1 MVIFLVQTSNDYA
14 FDEWKEARHVIEKFD
29 DRQHDLRKY
38 GFTFLSAL
46 IAADSLTKLFSGVD
60 DRIRI
65 AVISVT
71 LLLTVALR
79 ILDKSYSLFMEAAS
93 VRAKVL
99 EVKLNLELTE
109 GISYRYQKD
118 KFYLYSLMVYESFA
132 IVSGLVGMLIMYPNF
147 LLCVIVGV
155 LVGISVIV
163 ILFVHRLT
171 INLENAIDWSFDRI
185 ECIMGEKIR
194 IVATNL
200 CPKTDLS
207 YDAGATVWEIRKEG
221 EEQPVY
227 TQKTPNQLII
237 MAGNNYSWDL
247 LTGEL
252 PEPGT
257 YRVFSYYAKEC
268 KKVGKVGIRKGPL
281 YRAIIVS

>member
-1 MVIFLVQTSNDYA
+1 MVQASNDYA
-14 FDEWKEARHVIEKFD
+14 FGEWKEARHVIEKFD

-79 ILDKSYSLFMEAAS
+79 ILDKSYSLFMEAAT
-93 VRAKVL
+93 VRAKIL

-118 KFYLYSLMVYESFA
+118 KFHLYALMVYGSFA
-132 IVSGLVGMLIMYPNF
+132 IVSGLVGILLMYPNF
-147 LLCVIVGV
+147 LLSVIVAV
-155 LVGISVIV
+155 LVGISVTV

-171 INLENAIDWSFDRI
+171 INLDNAIDWSFDRI

-200 CPKTDLS
+200 CPKTDL
-207 YDAGATVWEIRKEG
+207 
-221 EEQPVY
+221 
-227 TQKTPNQLII
+227 L
-237 MAGNNYSWDL
+237 
-247 LTGEL
+247 
-252 PEPGT
+252 
-257 YRVFSYYAKEC
+257 
-268 KKVGKVGIRKGPL
+268 
-281 YRAIIVS
+281 